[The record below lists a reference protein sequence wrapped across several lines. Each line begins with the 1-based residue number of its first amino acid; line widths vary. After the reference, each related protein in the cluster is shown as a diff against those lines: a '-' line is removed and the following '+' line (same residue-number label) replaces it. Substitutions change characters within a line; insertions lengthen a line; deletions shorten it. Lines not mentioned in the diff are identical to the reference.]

1 MTELK
6 PRKPATS
13 DALRTPR
20 HLAESMRRVAADF
33 RGRAADEVVLSPEAV
48 ACFAL
53 LFETWA
59 EALAPLG
66 ELDGRTD
73 PSRRP
78 DLSDAYPVS
87 EALLLMADLLAGEI
101 SLGDGLFVD
110 FATGETMIASLR
122 RLARRAAELQ
132 IAAQGFRFVAGED
145 LPPPPPEAVVPHVT
159 TGAGEHVT
167 YALLARMAAKRG
179 GDARKGE
186 LTAAP
191 CDVEQGG
198 TP

>member
-1 MTELK
+1 MGKANSPT
-6 PRKPATS
+6 TS

-20 HLAESMRRVAADF
+20 HVAEAMRGVAADF
-33 RGRAADEVVLSPEAV
+33 RKLPGDDVVLSPEAV

-66 ELDGRTD
+66 ELDGRID

-78 DLSDAYPVS
+78 DPSDAHPVS

-110 FATGETMIASLR
+110 FATGESMIASLR
-122 RLARRAAELQ
+122 RLARRAAALQ
-132 IAAQGFRFVAGED
+132 VAAQGFRFVPAEE
-145 LPPPPPEAVVPHVT
+145 LPPPPPEQIVPHVT

-167 YALLARMAAKRG
+167 FALLARLAARRG
-179 GDARKGE
+179 GVGAR
-186 LTAAP
+186 P
-191 CDVEQGG
+191 CDVEDAG
-198 TP
+198 